1 MSFNYNTGQYLPDWH
16 PWEDINDFYVSN
28 PETGGCKEIV
38 PFELTWIND
47 IFGYPVVLSAHK
59 DKLSDMPVNIDDI
72 YIAVLKYP
80 ENILGVLNVDVLARP
95 QARREMYINFT
106 LGQLYFDGPQN
117 LLKYQRVGDSDWK
130 IIPLAEGTVEENYIN
145 PEEPYINEIK
155 DFIRSVD
162 IKNPSLFPNN
172 LLSDCSILDLLV
184 NIDFASSSSSSS
196 SSSK

>member
-1 MSFNYNTGQYLPDWH
+1 
-16 PWEDINDFYVSN
+16 
-28 PETGGCKEIV
+28 
-38 PFELTWIND
+38 
-47 IFGYPVVLSAHK
+47 
-59 DKLSDMPVNIDDI
+59 
-72 YIAVLKYP
+72 
-80 ENILGVLNVDVLARP
+80 
-95 QARREMYINFT
+95 MYINFT

-196 SSSK
+196 SSK